1 MATHNFTPRMVE
13 LKIST
18 QAPNSNPN
26 PSEDHEADGLCLA
39 KIGLESVSIIHQIMI
54 DLDMLPQ
61 STAVPPTLPLETKVV
76 RTPQSGS
83 PINQP
88 VVMVRWMLRVK
99 MTNNWVSERRERE
112 VEVEAIGANCRR
124 NLRLTS

>member
-1 MATHNFTPRMVE
+1 MSTGMATNSFAPRIVE

-18 QAPNSNPN
+18 QTPNSNPN
-26 PSEDHEADGLCLA
+26 PFEDHEANGLYLA
-39 KIGLESVSIIHQIMI
+39 KIGLESVSIINRIMI

-61 STAVPPTLPLETKVV
+61 SSRAPETLPLETKVV
-76 RTPQSGS
+76 RTPQSDS

-99 MTNNWVSERRERE
+99 MTSNCVVWV
-112 VEVEAIGANCRR
+112 
-124 NLRLTS
+124 

>member
-1 MATHNFTPRMVE
+1 MATDSFAPRMVE

-18 QAPNSNPN
+18 QAPNPNPN
-26 PSEDHEADGLCLA
+26 PSEDHEADGLYLA
-39 KIGLESVSIIHQIMI
+39 KIGLESVSIINRIMI

-61 STAVPPTLPLETKVV
+61 STVMHPETLPLETKVV

-99 MTNNWVSERRERE
+99 MTSNCVVWV
-112 VEVEAIGANCRR
+112 
-124 NLRLTS
+124 